1 VTTSIATGQRATV
14 PVRVAARLTWLALG
28 FAILGLAT
36 YEVAQ
41 HNLGLLP
48 LAFLLMPDFAM
59 FAGIGAPHAHGQLPR
74 RAVPFYNALHQPLPP
89 LVLIVAAVIAS
100 LPLFWL
106 VAGLAWLA
114 HIVVDRGAG
123 YGLRTADGWQR
134 G

>member
-1 VTTSIATGQRATV
+1 MTTWIAARDRATV
-14 PVRVAARLTWLALG
+14 RVPLAARLTWLALG
-28 FAILGLAT
+28 FALLGFVIFEVTQHDLGL
-36 YEVAQ
+36 V
-41 HNLGLLP
+41 P

-59 FAGIGAPHAHGQLPR
+59 LAGIGAPHAHGQLPR

-89 LVLIVAAVIAS
+89 LVLIAVAVIAP
-100 LPLFWL
+100 LPLFWFA
-106 VAGLAWLA
+106 AGLAWLA